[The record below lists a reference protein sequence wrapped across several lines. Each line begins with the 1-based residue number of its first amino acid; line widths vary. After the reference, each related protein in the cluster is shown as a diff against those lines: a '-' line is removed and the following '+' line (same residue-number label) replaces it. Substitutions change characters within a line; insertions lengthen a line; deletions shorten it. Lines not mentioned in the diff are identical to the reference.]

1 MPKPFFKFN
10 FDDAIRQ
17 LKEVRVFKNE
27 KLSLLV
33 GILWHIIVFIIFYLA
48 IKYLYIL
55 PNCYE

>member
-48 IKYLYIL
+48 IKYL
-55 PNCYE
+55 